1 MTIPLFVLALGAIFS
16 GWLGYELF
24 VGHNMAAFWGDS
36 IFILPWNHAMEG
48 AHHVP
53 TWVKLLPVV
62 LAASGVA
69 LAVLFYGFLPGMPG
83 RIAAAFRP
91 IHLCFFF
98 NKWYFDELYDRIFVG
113 PAVRFGALLWQRG
126 DKDTIDGFGPDGMS
140 GLVYRIS
147 GCIVPASRPALSF
160 IMPLRC

>member
-1 MTIPLFVLALGAIFS
+1 
-16 GWLGYELF
+16 
-24 VGHNMAAFWGDS
+24 
-36 IFILPWNHAMEG
+36 MEG

-91 IHLCFFF
+91 IHLFFF
-98 NKWYFDELYDRIFVG
+98 NKWYFDELYDRIFVS
-113 PAVRFGALLWQRG
+113 PAVRFGAFCGSVATRIRSTVLGQTACRG
-126 DKDTIDGFGPDGMS
+126 WFTGF
-140 GLVYRIS
+140 LA
-147 GCIVPASRPALSF
+147 IVPASRPALSF